1 MWEPQSNVVTGI
13 FERDNKQPACVL
25 SSVTLDQLGVNIRLL
40 EEHHVD
46 EGDQQVGR
54 TVLATIGHANK
65 DHAKKCINKYET
77 AGVVR

>member
-1 MWEPQSNVVTGI
+1 MTI
-13 FERDNKQPACVL
+13 
-25 SSVTLDQLGVNIRLL
+25 DQLGVNIRLL

-65 DHAKKCINKYET
+65 YDANYKFINKYET
-77 AGVVR
+77 AGTQSGSTVGTRMFLQ